1 MKEFIQNHQFNYVN
15 DELNIKDIK
24 DLDGIGIS
32 YVTKEISRFGETATS
47 SSDFILES
55 MDRIESDLEKW
66 HNGYIEKLGI
76 IKSGS
81 DFIQGSSLSSEDAG
95 HYAIMEIDTSANGSM
110 IYSTIDEAY
119 VMPPYDERYFA

>member
-15 DELNIKDIK
+15 DELRVKGIN
-24 DLDGIGIS
+24 LDGYGLA
-32 YVTKEISRFGETATS
+32 YATKEVTRFGETATS
-47 SSDFILES
+47 SSDFLVEA
-55 MDRIESDLEKW
+55 MDRIEADLEKW

-81 DFIQGSSLSSEDAG
+81 DFIQGSNLSSEDAG

-110 IYSTIDEAY
+110 IYSASDEAY

>member
-15 DELNIKDIK
+15 DELRVKGIN
-24 DLDGIGIS
+24 LDGYGLA
-32 YVTKEISRFGETATS
+32 YATKEITRFGETATS
-47 SSDFILES
+47 SSDFLVGA
-55 MDRIESDLEKW
+55 MDRIEADLEKW

-81 DFIQGSSLSSEDAG
+81 DFIQGSNLSSEDAG

-110 IYSTIDEAY
+110 IYSASDEAY

>member
-15 DELNIKDIK
+15 DELRVKGIN
-24 DLDGIGIS
+24 LDGYGLA
-32 YVTKEISRFGETATS
+32 YATKEITRFGETATS
-47 SSDFILES
+47 SSDFLVEA

-81 DFIQGSSLSSEDAG
+81 DFIQGSNLSSEDAG

-110 IYSTIDEAY
+110 IYSASDEAY

>member
-32 YVTKEISRFGETATS
+32 YVAKEISRFGETATS

-55 MDRIESDLEKW
+55 MDRIESDLERW
-66 HNGYIEKLGI
+66 HSGYIEKLGI

-81 DFIQGSSLSSEDAG
+81 DFIQGSNLSSEDAG

>member
-24 DLDGIGIS
+24 DLDGISIS

-81 DFIQGSSLSSEDAG
+81 DFIQGSNLSSEDAG
-95 HYAIMEIDTSANGSM
+95 HYAIMEIDTSANGGM

>member
-15 DELNIKDIK
+15 DELRVKGIN
-24 DLDGIGIS
+24 LDGYGLA
-32 YVTKEISRFGETATS
+32 YATKEVTRFGETATS
-47 SSDFILES
+47 SSDFLIEA
-55 MDRIESDLEKW
+55 MDRIEADLEKW

-81 DFIQGSSLSSEDAG
+81 DFIQGSNLSSEDAG

-110 IYSTIDEAY
+110 IYSASDEAY

>member
-15 DELNIKDIK
+15 DELRVKGIN
-24 DLDGIGIS
+24 LDGYGLA
-32 YVTKEISRFGETATS
+32 YATKEITRFGETATS
-47 SSDFILES
+47 SSDFLVEA
-55 MDRIESDLEKW
+55 MDRIEAALEKW

-81 DFIQGSSLSSEDAG
+81 DFIQGSNLSSEDAG

-110 IYSTIDEAY
+110 IYSASDEAY

>member
-15 DELNIKDIK
+15 DEFRVKGIN
-24 DLDGIGIS
+24 LDGYGLA
-32 YVTKEISRFGETATS
+32 YATKEITRFGETATS
-47 SSDFILES
+47 SSDFLVEA
-55 MDRIESDLEKW
+55 MDRIEADLEKW

-81 DFIQGSSLSSEDAG
+81 DFIQGSNLSSEDAG

-110 IYSTIDEAY
+110 IYSASDEAY

>member
-15 DELNIKDIK
+15 DELRVKGIN
-24 DLDGIGIS
+24 LDGYGLA
-32 YVTKEISRFGETATS
+32 YATKEITRFGETATS
-47 SSDFILES
+47 SSDFLVEAI
-55 MDRIESDLEKW
+55 DRIESDLEKW

-81 DFIQGSSLSSEDAG
+81 DFIQGSNLSSEDAG

-110 IYSTIDEAY
+110 IYSASDEAY

>member
-15 DELNIKDIK
+15 DELRVKGIN
-24 DLDGIGIS
+24 LDGYGLA
-32 YVTKEISRFGETATS
+32 YATKEITRFGETATS
-47 SSDFILES
+47 SSDFLVEAV
-55 MDRIESDLEKW
+55 DRIEADLEKW

-81 DFIQGSSLSSEDAG
+81 DFIQGSNLSSEDAG

-110 IYSTIDEAY
+110 IYSASDEAY

>member
-15 DELNIKDIK
+15 DELRVKGIN
-24 DLDGIGIS
+24 LDGYGLA
-32 YVTKEISRFGETATS
+32 YATKEITRFGETATS
-47 SSDFILES
+47 SSDFLVEA
-55 MDRIESDLEKW
+55 MDRIEADLEKW

-81 DFIQGSSLSSEDAG
+81 DFIQGSNLSSEDAG

-110 IYSTIDEAY
+110 IYSASDEAY